1 MSENGQYV
9 MCIDYGRDSYMT
21 KHFKTVI
28 IGAGQAGLAASY
40 HLTQQKRDHVILE
53 KHRIGEAWRSA
64 KWDSFTLVTPNW
76 MLQLPGFAYDG
87 DDPDG
92 FMVRNEIVQ
101 YLEDFVEQ
109 FDPPVRTSVEVTAI
123 EPADV
128 DFKLATSDGFMTASN
143 VIVATGTFQ
152 SPNIPSLAA
161 KLPPQMNQ
169 LHSSAYRNPHQLPD
183 GAVLIVGSAQSG
195 CQIAEELNAAGR
207 KVYLATGGADRLP
220 RRYRGKDS
228 FWWADQLGIFDQT
241 VDKLP
246 SRDARFNP
254 NPQVTGKDGGHTLS
268 LHHLARDG
276 VILMGRMLDA
286 NGTEIK
292 LADDL
297 VDNLKRADKFAAEF
311 KKGVDKLIEK
321 KDMDLSEDDQPE
333 LHAGYDTEVITE
345 LDLNTAGITSVIWA
359 TGYNYGFSWI
369 DFPVFDD
376 VGYPVTERGITD
388 QPGLYFVGLHFLHTR
403 ESGLLSGVGADA
415 AHVVQHLLQTREP
428 THEPV

>member
-1 MSENGQYV
+1 
-9 MCIDYGRDSYMT
+9 MT
-21 KHFKTVI
+21 RHFETVI

-40 HLTQQKRDHVILE
+40 YLNQQKREHVILE
-53 KHRIGEAWRSA
+53 KHRIGEAWRSG

-76 MLQLPGFAYDG
+76 MLKLPDFPYAG

-92 FMVRNEIVQ
+92 FMERDEVAQ
-101 YLEDFVEQ
+101 YLEDFARQ
-109 FDPPVRTSVEVTAI
+109 FDPPVQTGVEVTSI
-123 EPADV
+123 EPAKEG
-128 DFKLATSDGFMTASN
+128 FSLTTSNGFMMASN

-161 KLPPQMNQ
+161 KLPPQITQ

-183 GAVLIVGSAQSG
+183 GAVLVVGSAQSG

-228 FWWADQLGIFDQT
+228 FWWVDKLGLFDQT

-254 NPQVTGKDGGHTLS
+254 NPQATGKDGGHTLS

-276 VILMGRMLDA
+276 VTLLGHAQDA
-286 NGTEIK
+286 NGTHMAF
-292 LADDL
+292 ADDL
-297 VDNLKRADKFAAEF
+297 MDNLKRADKFAAEF
-311 KKGVDKLIEK
+311 KKGVDMLIEK
-321 KDMDLSEDDQPE
+321 MGMDLPEDDQPK
-333 LHAGYDTEVITE
+333 LHAGYDAKVITE
-345 LDLNTAGITSVIWA
+345 LDLNEAGIVSVIWA
-359 TGYNYGFSWI
+359 TGYDYDFSWI
-369 DFPVFDD
+369 KFPVFDD
-376 VGYPVTERGITD
+376 VGYPVTERGVTD

-403 ESGLLSGVGADA
+403 ESGLLSGVGNDA
-415 AHVVQHLLQTREP
+415 AHIVQHMVAVQENAP
-428 THEPV
+428 ESG